1 MIERRAEFIR
11 ELDSL
16 CENIVNCGELNYDEE
31 KMEERFLYQSSASP
45 ENIECI
51 KNLEY
56 GIVMQSVPYDEN
68 KLRKFYSLKIKG
80 TNIRLTDIAF
90 FLERD
95 EVVNIVLKEYPEL
108 SVTNI
113 EAALRAITLMPA
125 VWIFRVDE
133 AVKEVL
139 GKFH

>member
-80 TNIRLTDIAF
+80 TNICLTDIAF

-113 EAALRAITLMPA
+113 ESALRAITL
-125 VWIFRVDE
+125 ILTGFE
-133 AVKEVL
+133 CIEL
-139 GKFH
+139 GKFYEKDEL

>member
-68 KLRKFYSLKIKG
+68 KLIKG

-113 EAALRAITLMPA
+113 EAALRAITL
-125 VWIFRVDE
+125 ILTGFE
-133 AVKEVL
+133 CIEL
-139 GKFH
+139 GKFYEKDEL

>member
-80 TNIRLTDIAF
+80 TNICLSDIAF

-113 EAALRAITLMPA
+113 EAALRAIQLILTGFEC
-125 VWIFRVDE
+125 IE
-133 AVKEVL
+133 L
-139 GKFH
+139 GKFYEKDEL

>member
-68 KLRKFYSLKIKG
+68 KLRKIYSLKIKG

-113 EAALRAITLMPA
+113 EAALRAITL
-125 VWIFRVDE
+125 ILTGFE
-133 AVKEVL
+133 CIEL
-139 GKFH
+139 GKFYEKDEL

>member
-68 KLRKFYSLKIKG
+68 KLRKFNCLKI
-80 TNIRLTDIAF
+80 
-90 FLERD
+90 
-95 EVVNIVLKEYPEL
+95 
-108 SVTNI
+108 
-113 EAALRAITLMPA
+113 
-125 VWIFRVDE
+125 
-133 AVKEVL
+133 
-139 GKFH
+139 

>member
-80 TNIRLTDIAF
+80 TNICLTDIAF

-95 EVVNIVLKEYPEL
+95 EVVNTVLKEYPEL

-113 EAALRAITLMPA
+113 EAALRAITL
-125 VWIFRVDE
+125 ILTGFE
-133 AVKEVL
+133 CIEL
-139 GKFH
+139 GKFYEKDEL

>member
-68 KLRKFYSLKIKG
+68 KLRKLYSLKIKG

-113 EAALRAITLMPA
+113 EAALRAITL
-125 VWIFRVDE
+125 ILTGFE
-133 AVKEVL
+133 CIEL
-139 GKFH
+139 GKFYEKDEL

>member
-51 KNLEY
+51 KIPY
-56 GIVMQSVPYDEN
+56 GCSWQPCWSFSCSRDLPSARRALPVV
-68 KLRKFYSLKIKG
+68 KYSEHL
-80 TNIRLTDIAF
+80 
-90 FLERD
+90 
-95 EVVNIVLKEYPEL
+95 V
-108 SVTNI
+108 
-113 EAALRAITLMPA
+113 
-125 VWIFRVDE
+125 
-133 AVKEVL
+133 
-139 GKFH
+139 

>member
-80 TNIRLTDIAF
+80 TNICLTDIAF

-108 SVTNI
+108 SVTNLV
-113 EAALRAITLMPA
+113 AALRAITL
-125 VWIFRVDE
+125 ILTGFE
-133 AVKEVL
+133 CIEL
-139 GKFH
+139 GKFYEKDEL

>member
-80 TNIRLTDIAF
+80 TNIRLTDIAC

-113 EAALRAITLMPA
+113 EAALRAITL
-125 VWIFRVDE
+125 ILTGFE
-133 AVKEVL
+133 CIEL
-139 GKFH
+139 GKFYEKDEL

>member
-80 TNIRLTDIAF
+80 TNICLTDIAF

-95 EVVNIVLKEYPEL
+95 EVVNIVLKEYQEL

-113 EAALRAITLMPA
+113 EAALRAITL
-125 VWIFRVDE
+125 ILTGFE
-133 AVKEVL
+133 CIEL
-139 GKFH
+139 GKFYEKDEL

>member
-56 GIVMQSVPYDEN
+56 GDAKCP
-68 KLRKFYSLKIKG
+68 L
-80 TNIRLTDIAF
+80 
-90 FLERD
+90 
-95 EVVNIVLKEYPEL
+95 
-108 SVTNI
+108 
-113 EAALRAITLMPA
+113 
-125 VWIFRVDE
+125 
-133 AVKEVL
+133 
-139 GKFH
+139 

>member
-113 EAALRAITLMPA
+113 EAALMAITL
-125 VWIFRVDE
+125 ILTGFE
-133 AVKEVL
+133 CIEL
-139 GKFH
+139 GKFYEKDEL

>member
-68 KLRKFYSLKIKG
+68 KLRKLYSLKIKG

-113 EAALRAITLMPA
+113 EAALRAITLILT
-125 VWIFRVDE
+125 VFECIE
-133 AVKEVL
+133 L
-139 GKFH
+139 GKFYEMDEL

>member
-113 EAALRAITLMPA
+113 EAALGAITL
-125 VWIFRVDE
+125 ILTGFE
-133 AVKEVL
+133 CIEL
-139 GKFH
+139 GKFYEKDEL

>member
-80 TNIRLTDIAF
+80 TNICLTDIAF

-95 EVVNIVLKEYPEL
+95 EVVNIVLKEYMVNNSQKNSKKGIQNFNL
-108 SVTNI
+108 VI
-113 EAALRAITLMPA
+113 
-125 VWIFRVDE
+125 
-133 AVKEVL
+133 
-139 GKFH
+139 

>member
-56 GIVMQSVPYDEN
+56 SIVMQSVPYDEN

-113 EAALRAITLMPA
+113 EAALRAITL
-125 VWIFRVDE
+125 ILTGFE
-133 AVKEVL
+133 CIEL
-139 GKFH
+139 GKFYEKDEL

>member
-113 EAALRAITLMPA
+113 EAAPRAITL
-125 VWIFRVDE
+125 ILTGFE
-133 AVKEVL
+133 CIEL
-139 GKFH
+139 GKFYEKDEL

>member
-56 GIVMQSVPYDEN
+56 GIVMQSVHYDEN

-80 TNIRLTDIAF
+80 TNICLTVSPF
-90 FLERD
+90 SWREM
-95 EVVNIVLKEYPEL
+95 K
-108 SVTNI
+108 
-113 EAALRAITLMPA
+113 
-125 VWIFRVDE
+125 
-133 AVKEVL
+133 
-139 GKFH
+139 

>member
-80 TNIRLTDIAF
+80 TNICLTDIAF

-95 EVVNIVLKEYPEL
+95 EVVNIVLKEYLEL

-113 EAALRAITLMPA
+113 EAALRAITL
-125 VWIFRVDE
+125 ILTGFE
-133 AVKEVL
+133 CIEL
-139 GKFH
+139 GKFYEKDEL

>member
-1 MIERRAEFIR
+1 MIERRAEFIH

-56 GIVMQSVPYDEN
+56 GIVMQGVPYDKN
-68 KLRKFYSLKIKG
+68 KQRKFYSLKIKG

-113 EAALRAITLMPA
+113 EAALRAITLRLTGFEC
-125 VWIFRVDE
+125 IE
-133 AVKEVL
+133 L
-139 GKFH
+139 GKFYEKDEL

>member
-11 ELDSL
+11 VLDSL

-56 GIVMQSVPYDEN
+56 GIVMQSNSHIFSCV
-68 KLRKFYSLKIKG
+68 KIFQIKKQRKFSLRNNKK
-80 TNIRLTDIAF
+80 RLVF
-90 FLERD
+90 YRWL
-95 EVVNIVLKEYPEL
+95 L
-108 SVTNI
+108 S
-113 EAALRAITLMPA
+113 R
-125 VWIFRVDE
+125 
-133 AVKEVL
+133 
-139 GKFH
+139 

>member
-68 KLRKFYSLKIKG
+68 KLRKFYSLKIKV

-113 EAALRAITLMPA
+113 EAALRAITL
-125 VWIFRVDE
+125 ILTGFE
-133 AVKEVL
+133 CIEL
-139 GKFH
+139 GKFYEKDEL